1 MHWRGDFRSNAGSQ
15 LGLFMS
21 VSPQCCG
28 ATDSCFTFDQISLW
42 RATVWTTSLPVV
54 VKLIIPAWQKH
65 LSVFHVELF
74 FFFPQNIPASS
85 QKKKKKSFDVQTYL
99 AILNAKPGQR
109 QAALLQSPVSHSVF
123 FLLSCALLLTVLCL
137 CFSDQFYIL
146 LYFLWL
152 CFPNLLMTTSSQIAL
167 I

>member
-85 QKKKKKSFDVQTYL
+85 QKKKKKVLMSKPIWQSLMRSLDRGRQLCCRAQYHTVYSSFSAV
-99 AILNAKPGQR
+99 
-109 QAALLQSPVSHSVF
+109 H
-123 FLLSCALLLTVLCL
+123 CC
-137 CFSDQFYIL
+137 
-146 LYFLWL
+146 
-152 CFPNLLMTTSSQIAL
+152 
-167 I
+167 